1 MLFATPSTLALTHA
15 AWVTAVAQR
24 IPLPLRILISI
35 PIPILAQHLHQSLQR
50 LGSPLLRPSRA
61 LQHIHHVGSV
71 LGGGGRNRLCSIT
84 KHTTFEH
91 IHCITLVPVLGEMRG
106 ERASMPISCPG
117 SHPL

>member
-71 LGGGGRNRLCSIT
+71 LGGGDEIDYAQLLSILHLSTSTVSHLCQCWGR
-84 KHTTFEH
+84 
-91 IHCITLVPVLGEMRG
+91 
-106 ERASMPISCPG
+106 
-117 SHPL
+117 